1 MRDYEND
8 VNAFKDATIDFF
20 YDEYFKGEEGHDYT
34 DEQITMSVEQA
45 DIDNCM
51 DIMKDILYKHFDIKT
66 NEQRKENMD
75 EIKTPKEAIEYLVE
89 AKDFITDVEDE
100 IYDEKTNEETTG
112 KLETAWVEID
122 QVVAYLQELNKEK

>member
-1 MRDYEND
+1 
-8 VNAFKDATIDFF
+8 
-20 YDEYFKGEEGHDYT
+20 
-34 DEQITMSVEQA
+34 
-45 DIDNCM
+45 
-51 DIMKDILYKHFDIKT
+51 
-66 NEQRKENMD
+66 MD

-100 IYDEKTNEETTG
+100 IYDKRTNEETTS